1 MKLTILALALATYRC
16 GASSRK
22 LSAVAEAEE
31 DYYYDAEVNTYYD
44 DQRRRG
50 GRRALQR
57 HRHRGLRVRL
67 RPDRRRVVDARDLLQ
82 ATFLLLPYPLIDT
95 YPHLSEP

>member
-67 RPDRRRVVDARDLLQ
+67 RPHRRRVVDSLEIYYKLHSS
-82 ATFLLLPYPLIDT
+82 FPLPFD
-95 YPHLSEP
+95 